1 MYSYTL
7 DRMRVIAV
15 LNQKGGSGK
24 TTIATNLARA
34 FQHNGDRVA
43 IIDAD
48 PQGTASE
55 WASRQENTPPVYGAN
70 QPTIHTDLPAL
81 QDAFDVIIIDGAPSL
96 EDRALSAVKA
106 ADLVLVPVR
115 PSGPDIWASED
126 VVDMARAR
134 RQATGSPDLAFVVSQ
149 QVARSNLA
157 GSVDQAL
164 DQFDVDVMNA
174 RTSHRVAYAEALGA
188 GRSVLDLPDA
198 EKAAEEIRQLVTE
211 ISTRLNHN

>member
-1 MYSYTL
+1 
-7 DRMRVIAV
+7 MRVVAV

-24 TTIATNLARA
+24 TTVATNLAQA
-34 FQHNGDRVA
+34 FQHDGHRVA

-55 WASRQENTPPVYGAN
+55 WASRHDNTPPVYGAN
-70 QPTIHTDLPAL
+70 TATIHKDLPAL
-81 QDAFDVIIIDGAPSL
+81 SDAFDVVIIDGAPSL
-96 EDRALSAVKA
+96 EDRALSAIKA
-106 ADLVLVPVR
+106 ADLVLIPVR
-115 PSGPDIWASED
+115 PSGADIWASED

-134 RQATGSPDLAFVVSQ
+134 REATGTPDVAFVVSQ

-157 GSVDQAL
+157 STVQDAL
-164 DQFDVDVMNA
+164 SAFSVDVMDA

-198 EKAAEEIRQLVTE
+198 RKAADEVRALARETLN
-211 ISTRLNHN
+211 RLTTD

>member
-1 MYSYTL
+1 
-7 DRMRVIAV
+7 MRVVAV

-34 FQHNGDRVA
+34 FELDARRVA
-43 IIDAD
+43 LIDAD

-55 WASRQENTPPVYGAN
+55 WASRHEDTPPVYGAN
-70 QPTIHTDLPAL
+70 TATIHTDLPAL
-81 QDAFDVIIIDGAPSL
+81 ADAFDVAIIDGAPSL

-106 ADLVLVPVR
+106 AHLVLIPVR
-115 PSGPDIWASED
+115 PSAADIWAAED
-126 VVDMARAR
+126 VVDMAQAR
-134 RQATGSPDLAFVVSQ
+134 RDATGAPDVAFVVSQ

-157 GSVDQAL
+157 RTADDAL
-164 DQFDVDVMNA
+164 SAFDVDVMDA

-198 EKAAEEIRQLVTE
+198 GKAADEIRALARETWN
-211 ISTRLNHN
+211 RLTTD

>member
-1 MYSYTL
+1 
-7 DRMRVIAV
+7 MRVVAV

-24 TTIATNLARA
+24 STIATNLARA
-34 FQHNGDRVA
+34 FQKEEYRVA

-55 WASRQENTPPVYGAN
+55 WASRHEDTPPVYGAN
-70 QPTIHTDLPAL
+70 KATIHTDLPAL
-81 QDAFDVIIIDGAPSL
+81 EDAFDIVVVDGAPSL

-106 ADLVLVPVR
+106 ANLVLIPVR
-115 PSGPDIWASED
+115 PSGADIWSAQD

-134 RQATGSPDLAFVVSQ
+134 KEATGAPDAAFVVSQ

-157 GSVDQAL
+157 STVQDAL
-164 DQFDVDVMNA
+164 STFDIDVMDA

-198 EKAAEEIRQLVTE
+198 RKAAAEIRELARETLN
-211 ISTRLNHN
+211 RLHTG